1 MVLRSNGGASIE
13 VSDNTTNIFLEGAY
27 FDPGTVRKTA
37 KAQTLQT
44 DASYRFERGVD
55 PNNQAYAVERAA
67 KLIQEVA
74 GGVVSNELIDIH
86 PTITQ
91 KKDITLKWKS
101 YLNRLHGT
109 QLSIEEAIAILDGL
123 ELEIKENN
131 NESVTFTIPTFRPD
145 LEREVDLI
153 EEVGRLFDYN
163 KIESPSNGIYVS
175 TEKISTREMLME
187 DVRKS
192 GVELGLEKF
201 IPILLFLKKKHNI
214 LDH

>member
-1 MVLRSNGGASIE
+1 MGGLHSE

-44 DASYRFERGVD
+44 DASYRFERGID

-91 KKDITLKWKS
+91 KKDITLRKT
-101 YLNRLHGT
+101 YLNRLLGT

-163 KIESPSNGIYVS
+163 KIESPCNGIYVS
-175 TEKISTREMLME
+175 TDKISHGKCSWKMCVNRAL
-187 DVRKS
+187 
-192 GVELGLEKF
+192 
-201 IPILLFLKKKHNI
+201 N
-214 LDH
+214 